1 MLHQHERSCINMS
14 APASPPSSCPPHRA
28 RQLMLHTGTGTGYA
42 SASAQCLCDRIGS
55 VCCNGLGSVSHTPS
69 VTPYVERLRKRI
81 LAHAHT
87 LHTLPTRLCDPIRS
101 IKHMLYAYAACCM
114 ERMQPRGSSSSC
126 SPEAS
131 SAHEWLLQPRCQ
143 HTTSYRHA
151 PTYSLWCPGDLEC
164 VDCVGDLSV
173 DEGNDGVAGQALG
186 DACDPCCSHTPTQLP
201 STTLQ
206 PTPSTLLPAVAPHC
220 PPCGVPSRR
229 LP

>member
-87 LHTLPTRLCDPIRS
+87 LHTLHTSMPRGCKRRS
-101 IKHMLYAYAACCM
+101 CLGAAYAPCSM
-114 ERMQPRGSSSSC
+114 QRMHI
-126 SPEAS
+126 AY
-131 SAHEWLLQPRCQ
+131 A
-143 HTTSYRHA
+143 
-151 PTYSLWCPGDLEC
+151 
-164 VDCVGDLSV
+164 
-173 DEGNDGVAGQALG
+173 
-186 DACDPCCSHTPTQLP
+186 
-201 STTLQ
+201 
-206 PTPSTLLPAVAPHC
+206 
-220 PPCGVPSRR
+220 
-229 LP
+229 